1 MLAAFRLAAHRPN
14 NDICRAP
21 EPCYHTAPAT
31 GPVDEERRMIRPHKT
46 MLAGVAAL
54 TTRANRQLKGY
65 ALIAD

>member
-1 MLAAFRLAAHRPN
+1 
-14 NDICRAP
+14 
-21 EPCYHTAPAT
+21 
-31 GPVDEERRMIRPHKT
+31 MIRPHKT